1 MSNNKFRTI
10 MDNLMSMK
18 KGGVEKPALAGAEL
32 SRVFPLRE
40 QVIEQYHL
48 IQQNSDHVPEIKL
61 YESDNA
67 IQVLTESRIAE
78 AGVLTEAQRQFTKTH
93 SKKISRRGFDLSVRG
108 VFQSVSDENYGNIV
122 FDQQHSLAA
131 LLDNA
136 DDLDF
141 AVPFAKTIVKK
152 GSTKTAKEICAFGY
166 DAVNNKS
173 KKSNPEENFFI
184 GYHAN
189 NRDCIR
195 IYNELD
201 DLKLDLM
208 PNSYKVFP
216 TEPNRYSKEG
226 FAVFSLIFG
235 TKPSS
240 MAPWAKY
247 LKKSCSLL
255 QECYTNSKYAVID
268 LKRAKIVNAYDL
280 KGVAYIFYRADQLA
294 VSDNIIFDREHLEF
308 SIKTYWNRHDKMIQI
323 DGETMTHLSKPRIS
337 GLWEESVAY
346 NYVLRAYNRFAAERG
361 VGKLDLKTFFPNV
374 WQAYNPN

>member
-1 MSNNKFRTI
+1 MSRKEFRTI
-10 MDNLMSMK
+10 MDNVTSMK
-18 KGGVEKPALAGAEL
+18 KGGVSKPVLAGAEL
-32 SRVFPLRE
+32 LRIFPLRE
-40 QVIEQYHL
+40 EIIEQYHL
-48 IQQNSDHVPEIKL
+48 IQQNSDHVPELRL

-67 IQVLTESRIAE
+67 IQVLTESKIAE

-108 VFQSVSDENYGNIV
+108 VFQSVSDGDHSNIV

-141 AVPFAKTIVKK
+141 TVPFAKTIIKK

-208 PNSYKVFP
+208 PNAYRVFP
-216 TEPNRYSKEG
+216 TEPNRYTIEG
-226 FAVFSLIFG
+226 FALFCEIYS
-235 TKPSS
+235 KKSAS

-247 LKKSCSLL
+247 IKKSCSLL
-255 QECYTNSKYAVID
+255 QECYTNSKYASVD
-268 LKRAKIVNAYDL
+268 AKRAKIVNVYDL
-280 KGVAYIFYRADQLA
+280 KAVSYLFYRADQLA
-294 VSDNIIFDREHLEF
+294 LSNNIAFDREHLEF
-308 SIKTYWNRHDKMIQI
+308 SIKTYWNRHDRMVEI
-323 DGETMTHLSKPRIS
+323 DGEKMTRLSTPKIS

-346 NYVLRAYNRFAAERG
+346 NYVLRAYNRFAVEQG
-361 VGKLDLKTFFPNV
+361 VTKLDLKTFFPNV